1 MRRAALLLFGA
12 MLAGCGLREPL
23 EPPPGQ
29 AMPVTPSM
37 SRQAL
42 TTEEMLTPPPVA
54 RPERVTELLSRSEER
69 RDDRFDLPPGEIP
82 PGENPVRDERSD
94 GPDPSEAEAP
104 E

>member
-1 MRRAALLLFGA
+1 MKRAALLLLGA
-12 MLAGCGLREPL
+12 TLAGCGLREPL

-37 SRQAL
+37 SRQAV
-42 TTEEMLTPPPVA
+42 TTEELLTPPPVA

-69 RDDRFDLPPGEIP
+69 RDDHFDLPPGEIR
-82 PGENPVRDERSD
+82 PGENPVRDERSET
-94 GPDPSEAEAP
+94 PVPSEAEAP

>member
-23 EPPPGQ
+23 EPPPGH

-94 GPDPSEAEAP
+94 DPVLSEDEAP